1 MLMDTIQFIQDS
13 DWNYDIAG
21 STLSK
26 PTDGAVLS
34 RFRCT
39 RAMKIP
45 TNANGSTMSSEVATT
60 GITTYLLKKN
70 SVQFGTCAFS
80 AAANASVFTV
90 TETSFAIDDE
100 FTVEAPA
107 TADATHDQISWTI
120 TTRYTT

>member
-1 MLMDTIQFIQDS
+1 MLMDTIQFIENA

-26 PTDGAVLS
+26 PTDGATLG
-34 RFRCT
+34 RFRCA

-45 TNANGSTMSSEVATT
+45 TNANGSVMSSEVATT
-60 GITTYLLKKN
+60 GITTYILKKN
-70 SVQFGTCAFS
+70 NVQFGTCTFQAGL
-80 AAANASVFTV
+80 NASVFTV

-100 FTVEAPA
+100 LTIEAPA

-120 TTRYTT
+120 TTRYTA